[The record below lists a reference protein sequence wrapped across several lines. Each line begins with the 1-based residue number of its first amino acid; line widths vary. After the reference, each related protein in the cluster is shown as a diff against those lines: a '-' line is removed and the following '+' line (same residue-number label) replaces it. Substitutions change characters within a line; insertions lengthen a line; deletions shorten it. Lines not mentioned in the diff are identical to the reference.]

1 MQRVVYNNV
10 ICDWK
15 HVNKGTTKGS
25 VSRPY
30 LFSIFL
36 SDLQINMGGETVYF
50 KYADDC
56 QERAGWKSWEVAK
69 AGCTRQK
76 VLVRQRGGLMRLLPR

>member
-1 MQRVVYNNV
+1 
-10 ICDWK
+10 
-15 HVNKGTTKGS
+15 
-25 VSRPY
+25 
-30 LFSIFL
+30 
-36 SDLQINMGGETVYF
+36 MGGETVYF

-76 VLVRQRGGLMRLLPR
+76 VLVRQRGGLMCLLPR

>member
-30 LFSIFL
+30 LFS
-36 SDLQINMGGETVYF
+36 DLQINMGGETVCF